1 MTNPRG
7 PASLTTPSAQDNNT
21 HDANGRLRTRSANL
35 TYAAVVSAST
45 QRTQIVSSASRMI
58 NPQGLAP
65 IPTQITPS
73 AAQAS
78 VLSSDKTSLNEA
90 EPMSLQSGHF
100 LIASGTSAGSRLSRT
115 LSLVSR
121 LAAVHWGFAVANS
134 LAGSQLAGVAVINCK
149 QSQDTLALA
158 GVVVINCEQL
168 QDTLAPICQL
178 AGVAVINRK
187 QLQDTLAPILVSP
200 AVAISS
206 TDPELA
212 GIQINPGTVC
222 K

>member
-73 AAQAS
+73 AAQA
-78 VLSSDKTSLNEA
+78 
-90 EPMSLQSGHF
+90 
-100 LIASGTSAGSRLSRT
+100 RLSRSSPGT
-115 LSLVSR
+115 WIAPVSNSGFVCGKCLERLAPVSTVINCKDSLDR